1 MGVREEPV
9 ITDNK
14 SHLDYTCITFKPDLK
29 RFGMDRLDEDIIALM
44 TKRVYDLAGVTPASV
59 KVKLNEKAIDIK
71 NFVSYADLYL
81 QTKDNAELPKII
93 ERTPSSD
100 RWEVICSLSDG

>member
-1 MGVREEPV
+1 
-9 ITDNK
+9 
-14 SHLDYTCITFKPDLK
+14 
-29 RFGMDRLDEDIIALM
+29 MDRLDDDIIALM

-59 KVKLNEKAIDIK
+59 KVKLNDKAIDIK

-93 ERTPSSD
+93 EKTPSSD
-100 RWEVICSLSDG
+100 RWEVICSLSDGQFQQVSFVNSICTIKGGSHVNFLAD